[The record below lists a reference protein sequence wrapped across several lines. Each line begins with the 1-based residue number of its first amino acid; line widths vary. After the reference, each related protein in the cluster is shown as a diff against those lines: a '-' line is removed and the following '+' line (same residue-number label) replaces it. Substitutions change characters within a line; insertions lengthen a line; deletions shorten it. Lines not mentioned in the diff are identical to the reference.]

1 MSEQNDTTDTPQEV
15 APAQATV
22 ASGDAAASP
31 EVAEEGTGPKHE
43 WYVVHTY
50 SGYESSVK
58 RQLEERVRLAGR
70 EAQFGEVLVPAERVI
85 ELVKGKKR
93 EATRN
98 LFPGYILVQMEL
110 TDDTW
115 HIINDTPKV
124 TGFVGGG
131 TNPPPISE
139 EEVRQIAQ
147 QIEEGA
153 TRPKAKVAFEVGDQV
168 KVIDGPFSDFNGV
181 VEEIRPEK
189 GTLKVSISIF
199 GRATSVEMELV
210 QVEKV

>member
-1 MSEQNDTTDTPQEV
+1 MSEDNDTTAAPQGEETPVDGE
-15 APAQATV
+15 PH
-22 ASGDAAASP
+22 
-31 EVAEEGTGPKHE
+31 KE

-50 SGYESSVK
+50 SGYESAVK

-70 EAQFGEVLVPAERVI
+70 ESQFGEVLVPAERVI

-139 EEVRQIAQ
+139 EEVRAIAK

-153 TRPKAKVAFEVGDQV
+153 TRPKAKVAFEVGEQV
-168 KVIDGPFSDFNGV
+168 KVIDGPFSEFNGV